1 MKNRFYL
8 FAILLPIFLFQ
19 LPCTFLTPS
28 TGAAKGIKSTKVSSL
43 TLDLN
48 TTPTTI
54 YENSAFTLAA
64 TIKNPGSE
72 VATNIKIKAVRES
85 GDFTL
90 DESEKSL
97 NDLEPKKTS
106 SQSWNVNAGKR
117 SGKLSVTLKY
127 NYLTKASGDILIYDW
142 DKVKLS
148 KKLTDEF
155 KASAGI
161 LSFEGSNAPVE
172 VSVEDSGP
180 LNYSSTHTKDK
191 IKFFVKDKGNGLVTD
206 MKVNVMIKIKD
217 NYCKNKEFVTLNPEG
232 SAEIECNI
240 DLQKPS
246 DYKTSI
252 PFQVEV
258 SYTYETSA
266 SKEISLVKSA

>member
-19 LPCTFLTPS
+19 LPCTFLTLP
-28 TGAAKGIKSTKVSSL
+28 TGPAKGIKSTKVSSL

-72 VATNIKIKAVRES
+72 VASNIKIKAVRES
-85 GDFTL
+85 GEFTL

-97 NDLEPKKTS
+97 NDLEPQKTS

-148 KKLTDEF
+148 KKLTEEF

-180 LNYSSTHTKDK
+180 LNYSSTHTKDEL
-191 IKFFVKDKGNGLVTD
+191 KFFVKDKGNGLVTD

-217 NYCKNKEFVTLNPEG
+217 NYCKNKEFVALNPEG